1 MFGFGLD
8 YSELEQRL
16 RAAAV
21 RGYDL
26 SPLLKSVGKEW
37 KEEAK
42 EKIRSSQGM
51 PALAPATLEKRQ
63 NTGTSLVTKFGKL
76 RAGRA
81 KRVDNEIARIKGLL
95 AHYEKRWLGA
105 GTLFVPPDVM
115 QKNIALRKRLERLNK
130 QVVRSQ
136 ETEYADRKT
145 GKSVADTWTSRGGG
159 FRLGQRFVSSMYVK
173 VEQQGRDFAL
183 LVGSQIKWSEAQ
195 NAGATVGNG
204 ATLPPSWFL
213 VLTQEKI
220 NYLAR
225 RLALWVT
232 EPLR

>member
-1 MFGFGLD
+1 MFSFGLD
-8 YSELEQRL
+8 YSELEARM
-16 RAAAV
+16 RAAGA

-37 KEEAK
+37 KDEAK
-42 EKIRSSQGM
+42 EKIRSGQGM
-51 PALAPATLEKRQ
+51 PALSPATLEKRQ
-63 NTGTSLVTKFGKL
+63 HTGTSLVTKFGEL

-81 KRVDNEIARIKGLL
+81 KRIDNEIARIKGLL
-95 AHYEKRWLGA
+95 AHYEKRWFGA

-115 QKNIALRKRLERLNK
+115 QKNIALRKRLERLNR
-130 QVVRSQ
+130 QVAGSQ
-136 ETEYADRKT
+136 QTEYADRKT
-145 GKSVADTWTSRGGG
+145 GKSVADVWERRGGG
-159 FRLGQRFVSSMYVK
+159 FRLGQRFVSSLYLK
-173 VEQQGRDFAL
+173 VEQQGQNWAL
-183 LVGSQIKWSEAQ
+183 LVASQIKWSEAQ

-204 ATLPPSWFL
+204 ATLPPSNFL

-220 NYLAR
+220 NYLSR